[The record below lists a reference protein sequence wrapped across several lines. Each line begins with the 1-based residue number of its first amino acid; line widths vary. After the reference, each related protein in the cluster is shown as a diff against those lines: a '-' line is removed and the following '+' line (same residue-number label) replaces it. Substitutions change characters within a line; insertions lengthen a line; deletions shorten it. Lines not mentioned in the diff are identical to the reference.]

1 MNELEKTE
9 SQQLVALSASDMPV
23 VQESILE
30 WCDLQIRNT
39 KPELRDAKENFVNAQ
54 KHKWKS
60 SPFKNLVRK
69 FERRI
74 EYYEKVK
81 VAVKEGYVIVPNF
94 PVDIFAIRTKAKT
107 PRYDQ
112 SQSYWHDFLQNSQS
126 LPQDEGEYKN
136 AAPKVEVI
144 KKDDKRIYYPEEFKP
159 DIAFPVTAVK
169 PLVLEATQKAM
180 ALKLFDEIG
189 IVRQSSGRDP
199 IVCGIIKNPSRAFH
213 QLTFF
218 IAWFINYRDI

>member
-1 MNELEKTE
+1 MNELQVE

-30 WCDLQIRNT
+30 WCDLQIKRT
-39 KPELRDAKENFVNAQ
+39 KLELLDAKENFVNAQ
-54 KHKWKS
+54 QHKWKS

-69 FERRI
+69 LEKRI
-74 EYYEKVK
+74 EYYKKVK
-81 VAVKEGYVIVPNF
+81 VAIKEDYVIVPNF
-94 PVDIFAIRTKAKT
+94 PIDIFAIRTKAKT
-107 PRYDQ
+107 PRYYE
-112 SQSYWHDFLQNSQS
+112 SGSYWEDFLQSSQS
-126 LPQDEGEYKN
+126 LPQDEGKYKD
-136 AAPKVEVI
+136 AVPKVGTVE
-144 KKDDKRIYYPEEFKP
+144 KDDKRIFYPEEFKA

-169 PLVLEATQKAM
+169 PHVLEATQKAM

-199 IVCGIIKNPSRAFH
+199 IVCGIIKNPARPYH

-218 IAWFINYRDI
+218 IAWFINYTDI

>member
-1 MNELEKTE
+1 MKALEKTE

-30 WCDLQIRNT
+30 WCDLQIART
-39 KPELRDAKENFVNAQ
+39 EPELSDAKENFDNAR

-69 FERRI
+69 LERRI

-81 VAVKEGYVIVPNF
+81 VAVKAGYVIVPNF
-94 PVDIFAIRTKAKT
+94 PVEIFAIRTKAKN

-112 SQSYWHDFLQNSQS
+112 SQYRQIFLQDSQS
-126 LPQDEGEYKN
+126 LLQDKGEYKDPS
-136 AAPKVEVI
+136 PKVGSFKEA
-144 KKDDKRIYYPEEFKP
+144 DKNVFFPEEFKSE
-159 DIAFPVTAVK
+159 IMFPVVSVK
-169 PLVLEATQKAM
+169 PVILEATQKAM

-189 IVRQSSGRDP
+189 IVRQSFGRDP
-199 IVCGIIKNPSRAFH
+199 IVCGIIKNPSRPFH